1 MVWSGESPPASFQ
14 LQMHAPWAESVPKQ
28 TAAINMHQQQAKV
41 PKKWLGKLLN
51 VITEGK
57 RCFGA
62 ANAPVRVW
70 VRNFLH
76 SSKVQLIPAKKEREV
91 SAYQHTKIC
100 KC

>member
-1 MVWSGESPPASFQ
+1 MVWSGESPLASFQ
-14 LQMHAPWAESVPKQ
+14 LQMHAPWVESVPKQ
-28 TAAINMHQQQAKV
+28 TAAINMHQQQATV
-41 PKKWLGKLLN
+41 QKKWFGKLLN

-76 SSKVQLIPAKKEREV
+76 SSKVQLIPAKKRAGSV
-91 SAYQHTKIC
+91 SVPAYEDL
-100 KC
+100 